1 MSDKNAP
8 KITPKKKAIV
18 FVGPSGSGKTTLI
31 NEIMR
36 LQKEEGFRFPIG
48 ELINIKSYTTKSS
61 RLEDYIPVSVEEFQK
76 MIADGKLVEYTNYD
90 GNYYGVGKDTIENLG
105 DKVGVKAFDI
115 VGVKSLKRLYGDDI
129 IAIFTYRKT
138 PALIQSILERNVS
151 DAEKHSRI
159 SQLENEQKN
168 RFAEEIDG
176 VLKMD
181 EGDLPAT
188 IVRLMHLI
196 EAVK

>member
-1 MSDKNAP
+1 MSKE
-8 KITPKKKAIV
+8 KMSKKAIV
-18 FVGPSGSGKTTLI
+18 LVGPSGSGKTTLI

-36 LQKEEGFRFPIG
+36 LQQEEGYRFPFG
-48 ELINIKSYTTKSS
+48 ELKFIKSYTTKLA
-61 RLEDYIPVSVEEFQK
+61 RLEDYIPITKEEFEQK
-76 MIADGKLVEYTNYD
+76 IANGELVEYTNYD

-105 DKVGVKAFDI
+105 DKIGIKAFDI

-138 PALIQSILERNVS
+138 PALIASIMERNVS

-168 RFAEEIDG
+168 RFTEEIDG

-188 IVRLMHLI
+188 VERFMHLI

>member
-1 MSDKNAP
+1 MSKG
-8 KITPKKKAIV
+8 KISKKAIV
-18 FVGPSGSGKTTLI
+18 LVGPSGSGKTTLI

-36 LQKEEGFRFPIG
+36 LQQEEGYRFPFG
-48 ELINIKSYTTKSS
+48 ELKFIKSYTTKLA
-61 RLEDYIPVSVEEFQK
+61 RLEDYIPITKEEFEQK
-76 MIADGKLVEYTNYD
+76 IANGELVEYTNYD

-105 DKVGVKAFDI
+105 NKIGIKAFDI

-138 PALIQSILERNVS
+138 PALIASIMERNVS

-188 IVRLMHLI
+188 VERFMHLI